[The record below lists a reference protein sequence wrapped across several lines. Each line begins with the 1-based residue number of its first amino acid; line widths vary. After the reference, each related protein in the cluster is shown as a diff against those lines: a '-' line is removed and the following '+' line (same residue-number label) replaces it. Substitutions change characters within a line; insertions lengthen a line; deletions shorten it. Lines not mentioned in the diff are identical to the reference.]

1 MNQIT
6 KNLIIISFL
15 ISTSAIAATG
25 KWTEGFGQGNL
36 EYFIDNQGYRL
47 YIGCP
52 TQDGSANMSSYVSL
66 SNISDSS
73 EVSSFTIKVDGITF
87 DGPFEANS
95 RVGENN
101 FIALLEALHKGNA
114 VVQFG
119 KTKIT
124 YPKSNAKKVI
134 PLFGQKS
141 FSCNLAI

>member
-1 MNQIT
+1 MKKIINS
-6 KNLIIISFL
+6 IIIASVL
-15 ISTSAIAATG
+15 STSAVAAEG

-36 EYFIDNQGYRL
+36 EYFIDKQDYRL

-52 TQDGSANMSSYVSL
+52 TQDGSAEMSSSVSL
-66 SNISDSS
+66 LKVSDSS
-73 EVSSFTIKVDGITF
+73 EIESFTIKVDGLTF
-87 DGPFEANS
+87 DGPFDANS

-114 VVQFG
+114 IVQFG
-119 KTKIT
+119 NKKIT

-141 FSCNLAI
+141 FSCNLAV